1 MFPLGLIG
9 YPLSHSLSPWIHQSF
24 FEKVDLSGTYKLY
37 EIEPEIFSVKLSEIK
52 EKVVGFNVT
61 LPYKE
66 KIISY
71 IDKLDETATGSGAVN
86 TVVKKGS
93 DWIGYNTDG
102 IGYIRSLLNDYPTL
116 FNDKQ
121 LRVLLIGAGGAA
133 RGIFHAL
140 LLNGVKNIDITNR
153 TLEHAEQLVE
163 DFSSTTNIYSLDAI
177 SKHLEHYDLIIQTTS
192 VGMAPKDQE
201 AIICL
206 DAIKKTAIV
215 SDIVYRPLETNLLKE
230 ARKQGAHIHY
240 GHTMLLHQAAYAFE
254 IWTGKTVPLGM
265 MANKLKMKLKGS

>member
-1 MFPLGLIG
+1 MVDKMFPLGLIG

-61 LPYKE
+61 LPYME

-71 IDKLDETATGSGAVN
+71 IDKLDDTATGSGAVN

-93 DWIGYNTDG
+93 GLIGYNTDG
-102 IGYIRSLLNDYPTL
+102 IVYYRTL

-254 IWTGKTVPLGM
+254 IWTGKTVSLDT
-265 MANKLKMKLKGS
+265 MAEELQIKLKGS